1 VGLPL
6 ICRGSP
12 DYQTHLSPVN
22 ISLPPE
28 DIGHSPSEEVDTFI
42 KNLRA
47 SVMKR
52 VESIPAQP
60 SQYVL
65 MLLSLIYD

>member
-28 DIGHSPSEEVDTFI
+28 DIGEEVDTFI